1 MKSLSSYRVK
11 FAHKKDSPRAAYN
24 EKKTKKLNNLQYR
37 ISSNNQDTEK
47 SKIQM
52 QIYWP
57 K

>member
-47 SKIQM
+47 TKIQM
-52 QIYWP
+52 QIYLP